1 VAIINLFLILQKRL
15 APQIS
20 TLLVQGHIIGHT
32 VRPLCIF
39 SSLLLLAG
47 SSFAAP
53 KAHTVALGQWRTVE
67 VRPEAG
73 EKQPLR
79 VRELLIDGRVREY
92 TTGATH
98 EVTDRLFVV
107 RRAYRINDALPEE
120 KRPQQWVWRLDG
132 WISVDRQT
140 GHIAQL
146 NLPAFDGEISE
157 ASWYRDYVAYCGASD
172 DGAKAYMVV
181 SQLGKR
187 KPILRKEFSGPTCA
201 APRWD
206 RSPSRVTFTASGEKT
221 SFVVHA
227 HSADVQPETAE
238 PETAEEGPQQ

>member
-1 VAIINLFLILQKRL
+1 L
-15 APQIS
+15 A
-20 TLLVQGHIIGHT
+20 TT

-39 SSLLLLAG
+39 TSCLLLAG

-53 KAHTVALGQWRTVE
+53 KPHTLALGQWRSVE
-67 VRPEAG
+67 VRTEAG
-73 EKQPLR
+73 EKQPLK

-92 TTGATH
+92 TTGSTH

-120 KRPQQWVWRLDG
+120 KKPQQWVWRLDG

-140 GHIAQL
+140 GHITQL
-146 NLPAFDGEISE
+146 NLPAFDGDTSE
-157 ASWYRDYVAYCGASD
+157 ASWYRDYAAYCGASD
-172 DGAKAYMVV
+172 DGAKSYMVV

-187 KPILRKEFSGPTCA
+187 KPILRKEYPGPACA
-201 APRWD
+201 APRWE
-206 RSPSRVTFTASGEKT
+206 RSPSRVTFTAAGEKT

-227 HSADVQPETAE
+227 HSADLQPETAE
-238 PETAEEGPQQ
+238 EEGPQQ